1 MALLSP
7 LALTQTL
14 PFLPLAQGDIDYQT
28 ERRDE
33 PGLILGLLNDPSTTV
48 ILVRDGLVAV
58 PRGQGVLA
66 ARESVSMRLAS
77 LPGSYAAEALAGA
90 PEAVA
95 MFLGGYPGRR
105 NAHVVAIDLTR
116 VPMGA
121 PSVVPDAHGIGADD
135 AFGNAAQPNSTNGRV
150 PLFARTAERF
160 DWVDLRGF
168 VPHASAREA
177 GQATTAVALSLWH
190 ATQRHCPT
198 CGAPVQTAMAGW
210 AQRCTNP
217 QDGQRLLFPRVEPA
231 VIVAVVDSQD
241 RLLLQHN
248 RAWNDPTLYSVS
260 AGFVEAGEN
269 LEHACR
275 RETKEEVGID
285 LGEVRYLGS
294 QPWPF
299 PASLMV
305 AFKAY
310 ALNTD
315 IRTDGQETVDA
326 RWVSRD
332 EYTEGDALERVGI
345 RKGMTMSDDY
355 QMDGFSPM
363 DDDRT
368 VAMPPVGD
376 ASPMTMGEDAIVL
389 PGDEEK
395 PRNTKL
401 PWIITLSVIGALLV
415 LAVAGLFTARWYF
428 SDKAAPGVT
437 LGQISVV
444 GQDRDRLTDTVTR
457 AIGDSTLTVADPDGQ
472 EIKASLEE
480 LGVSVDV
487 DATVDALLNAKVD
500 GDATGVRALLS
511 DFARLNP
518 FSKAEIGLSA
528 EYDEYT
534 ANTFL
539 TDRFVADDQ
548 QAVPSSIAYDAGSQ
562 AFTVTEGKVGRA
574 PQLDAVNKAVANAI
588 KTPGMGA
595 DVKIDYS
602 DVDMPIGVDAA
613 NQAAADANQRLNNK
627 IVLTNDRDR
636 NFELSNDTVASW
648 IKPTGDVQNGTITL
662 SYDEQAIKDYLAA
675 ELPKQL
681 NQEKVGQT
689 DIIDDAGNVLLTRV
703 DGVDGVAVKNTDTT
717 AAKVLEALEAGNG
730 GLITAEFDVTPFE
743 TKQEKAT
750 MRIVVDKSSQTAT
763 VYNNNQLVRTFPVCT
778 GTPGAFGETDNG
790 TFYIYL
796 KYAVQDMRG
805 YNEDGS
811 KYLSPGVKWVGYF
824 NGGEGFHTADWN
836 YYGIQVGDPA
846 HYGSHGCVNMYEADA
861 KWIYDNCPEGTIV
874 QVVGSTPSGPVR

>member
-1 MALLSP
+1 
-7 LALTQTL
+7 
-14 PFLPLAQGDIDYQT
+14 
-28 ERRDE
+28 
-33 PGLILGLLNDPSTTV
+33 
-48 ILVRDGLVAV
+48 
-58 PRGQGVLA
+58 
-66 ARESVSMRLAS
+66 
-77 LPGSYAAEALAGA
+77 
-90 PEAVA
+90 
-95 MFLGGYPGRR
+95 
-105 NAHVVAIDLTR
+105 
-116 VPMGA
+116 
-121 PSVVPDAHGIGADD
+121 
-135 AFGNAAQPNSTNGRV
+135 
-150 PLFARTAERF
+150 
-160 DWVDLRGF
+160 
-168 VPHASAREA
+168 
-177 GQATTAVALSLWH
+177 
-190 ATQRHCPT
+190 
-198 CGAPVQTAMAGW
+198 
-210 AQRCTNP
+210 
-217 QDGQRLLFPRVEPA
+217 
-231 VIVAVVDSQD
+231 
-241 RLLLQHN
+241 
-248 RAWNDPTLYSVS
+248 
-260 AGFVEAGEN
+260 
-269 LEHACR
+269 
-275 RETKEEVGID
+275 
-285 LGEVRYLGS
+285 
-294 QPWPF
+294 
-299 PASLMV
+299 
-305 AFKAY
+305 
-310 ALNTD
+310 
-315 IRTDGQETVDA
+315 
-326 RWVSRD
+326 
-332 EYTEGDALERVGI
+332 
-345 RKGMTMSDDY
+345 MSDEY
-355 QMDGFSPM
+355 QMDGFSQM

-376 ASPMTMGEDAIVL
+376 ASPMTMGEDAIAL

-401 PWIITLSVIGALLV
+401 PWIITLGVIGALLV

-457 AIGDSTLTVADPDGQ
+457 AIADSALTVADPDGQ

-487 DATVDALLNAKVD
+487 DATVDALLNAKTD

-595 DVKIDYS
+595 DVRIDYS

-613 NQAAADANQRLNNK
+613 NQAAAAANQRLNNK

-648 IKPTGDVQNGTITL
+648 IKPT
-662 SYDEQAIKDYLAA
+662 
-675 ELPKQL
+675 KQL
-681 NQEKVGQT
+681 NQEKVDQT

-743 TKQEKAT
+743 TKQEKVA

-763 VYNNNQLVRTFPVCT
+763 VYNNNQLVRTFLVCT

-796 KYAVQDMRG
+796 KYASQDMRG

-824 NGGEGFHTADWN
+824 NGGEGFHTANWN

>member
-33 PGLILGLLNDPSTTV
+33 PGLIPGLLNDPSTTV

-135 AFGNAAQPNSTNGRV
+135 AFGNAAQPNTANGRV

-177 GQATTAVALSLWH
+177 GQATTSVALSLWH
-190 ATQRHCPT
+190 VTQRHCPT
-198 CGAPVQTAMAGW
+198 CGAPVQPAMAGW

-217 QDGQRLLFPRVEPA
+217 QDGHRLLFPRVEPA

-332 EYTEGDALERVGI
+332 EYTAELI
-345 RKGMTMSDDY
+345 RGVMSA
-355 QMDGFSPM
+355 PN
-363 DDDRT
+363 R
-368 VAMPPVGD
+368 A
-376 ASPMTMGEDAIVL
+376 AIARYMI
-389 PGDEEK
+389 EE
-395 PRNTKL
+395 
-401 PWIITLSVIGALLV
+401 
-415 LAVAGLFTARWYF
+415 WY
-428 SDKAAPGVT
+428 G
-437 LGQISVV
+437 
-444 GQDRDRLTDTVTR
+444 
-457 AIGDSTLTVADPDGQ
+457 
-472 EIKASLEE
+472 
-480 LGVSVDV
+480 
-487 DATVDALLNAKVD
+487 
-500 GDATGVRALLS
+500 RAL
-511 DFARLNP
+511 
-518 FSKAEIGLSA
+518 
-528 EYDEYT
+528 
-534 ANTFL
+534 
-539 TDRFVADDQ
+539 
-548 QAVPSSIAYDAGSQ
+548 
-562 AFTVTEGKVGRA
+562 
-574 PQLDAVNKAVANAI
+574 
-588 KTPGMGA
+588 
-595 DVKIDYS
+595 
-602 DVDMPIGVDAA
+602 
-613 NQAAADANQRLNNK
+613 
-627 IVLTNDRDR
+627 
-636 NFELSNDTVASW
+636 
-648 IKPTGDVQNGTITL
+648 
-662 SYDEQAIKDYLAA
+662 
-675 ELPKQL
+675 
-681 NQEKVGQT
+681 
-689 DIIDDAGNVLLTRV
+689 
-703 DGVDGVAVKNTDTT
+703 
-717 AAKVLEALEAGNG
+717 
-730 GLITAEFDVTPFE
+730 
-743 TKQEKAT
+743 
-750 MRIVVDKSSQTAT
+750 
-763 VYNNNQLVRTFPVCT
+763 
-778 GTPGAFGETDNG
+778 
-790 TFYIYL
+790 
-796 KYAVQDMRG
+796 
-805 YNEDGS
+805 
-811 KYLSPGVKWVGYF
+811 
-824 NGGEGFHTADWN
+824 
-836 YYGIQVGDPA
+836 
-846 HYGSHGCVNMYEADA
+846 
-861 KWIYDNCPEGTIV
+861 
-874 QVVGSTPSGPVR
+874 

>member
-1 MALLSP
+1 
-7 LALTQTL
+7 
-14 PFLPLAQGDIDYQT
+14 
-28 ERRDE
+28 
-33 PGLILGLLNDPSTTV
+33 
-48 ILVRDGLVAV
+48 
-58 PRGQGVLA
+58 
-66 ARESVSMRLAS
+66 
-77 LPGSYAAEALAGA
+77 
-90 PEAVA
+90 
-95 MFLGGYPGRR
+95 
-105 NAHVVAIDLTR
+105 
-116 VPMGA
+116 
-121 PSVVPDAHGIGADD
+121 
-135 AFGNAAQPNSTNGRV
+135 
-150 PLFARTAERF
+150 
-160 DWVDLRGF
+160 
-168 VPHASAREA
+168 
-177 GQATTAVALSLWH
+177 
-190 ATQRHCPT
+190 
-198 CGAPVQTAMAGW
+198 
-210 AQRCTNP
+210 
-217 QDGQRLLFPRVEPA
+217 
-231 VIVAVVDSQD
+231 
-241 RLLLQHN
+241 
-248 RAWNDPTLYSVS
+248 
-260 AGFVEAGEN
+260 
-269 LEHACR
+269 
-275 RETKEEVGID
+275 
-285 LGEVRYLGS
+285 
-294 QPWPF
+294 
-299 PASLMV
+299 
-305 AFKAY
+305 
-310 ALNTD
+310 
-315 IRTDGQETVDA
+315 
-326 RWVSRD
+326 
-332 EYTEGDALERVGI
+332 
-345 RKGMTMSDDY
+345 MSDDY

-376 ASPMTMGEDAIVL
+376 ASPMTMGEDAIAL

-395 PRNTKL
+395 QPNAKL

-415 LAVAGLFTARWYF
+415 LVVAGLFTARWYF

-437 LGQISVV
+437 LGRISVA
-444 GQDRDRLTDTVTR
+444 GQNRDRLTDTVTR
-457 AIGDSTLTVADPDGQ
+457 AIADSTLTVADPDGQ

-487 DATVDALLNAKVD
+487 DATVDALLNAKTD

-518 FSKAEIGLSA
+518 FSKADIGLSA

-588 KTPGMGA
+588 KAPGTGTS
-595 DVKIDYS
+595 VKIDYS

-627 IVLTNDRDR
+627 IVLTNERDR

-648 IKPTGDVQNGTITL
+648 IKPTGDMQNGTITL

-681 NQEKVGQT
+681 NQEKTDQT
-689 DIIDDAGNVLLTRV
+689 DIIDDNGNVLLTRV
-703 DGVDGVAVKNTDTT
+703 DGVDGVDVKNTDTT

-796 KYAVQDMRG
+796 KYASQDMRG

>member
-33 PGLILGLLNDPSTTV
+33 PGLIPGLFNDPSTTV

-66 ARESVSMRLAS
+66 ARESASMRLAS

-121 PSVVPDAHGIGADD
+121 PSVVPDAHGIGADA
-135 AFGNAAQPNSTNGRV
+135 AFGNAAQPNSANGRV

-210 AQRCTNP
+210 AHRCTNP
-217 QDGQRLLFPRVEPA
+217 QDGHRLLFPRVEPA

-285 LGEVRYLGS
+285 LGEVRYLWSQPWPFPASLMVAFNGFVEAGENLEHACRRETKEEVGIDLGEVRYLWS

-332 EYTEGDALERVGI
+332 EYTAELVRGS
-345 RKGMTMSDDY
+345 MSA
-355 QMDGFSPM
+355 PN
-363 DDDRT
+363 RT
-368 VAMPPVGD
+368 
-376 ASPMTMGEDAIVL
+376 AIARYMI
-389 PGDEEK
+389 EE
-395 PRNTKL
+395 
-401 PWIITLSVIGALLV
+401 
-415 LAVAGLFTARWYF
+415 WY
-428 SDKAAPGVT
+428 G
-437 LGQISVV
+437 
-444 GQDRDRLTDTVTR
+444 
-457 AIGDSTLTVADPDGQ
+457 
-472 EIKASLEE
+472 
-480 LGVSVDV
+480 
-487 DATVDALLNAKVD
+487 
-500 GDATGVRALLS
+500 RAL
-511 DFARLNP
+511 
-518 FSKAEIGLSA
+518 
-528 EYDEYT
+528 
-534 ANTFL
+534 
-539 TDRFVADDQ
+539 
-548 QAVPSSIAYDAGSQ
+548 
-562 AFTVTEGKVGRA
+562 
-574 PQLDAVNKAVANAI
+574 
-588 KTPGMGA
+588 
-595 DVKIDYS
+595 
-602 DVDMPIGVDAA
+602 
-613 NQAAADANQRLNNK
+613 
-627 IVLTNDRDR
+627 
-636 NFELSNDTVASW
+636 
-648 IKPTGDVQNGTITL
+648 
-662 SYDEQAIKDYLAA
+662 
-675 ELPKQL
+675 
-681 NQEKVGQT
+681 
-689 DIIDDAGNVLLTRV
+689 
-703 DGVDGVAVKNTDTT
+703 
-717 AAKVLEALEAGNG
+717 
-730 GLITAEFDVTPFE
+730 
-743 TKQEKAT
+743 
-750 MRIVVDKSSQTAT
+750 
-763 VYNNNQLVRTFPVCT
+763 
-778 GTPGAFGETDNG
+778 
-790 TFYIYL
+790 
-796 KYAVQDMRG
+796 
-805 YNEDGS
+805 
-811 KYLSPGVKWVGYF
+811 
-824 NGGEGFHTADWN
+824 
-836 YYGIQVGDPA
+836 
-846 HYGSHGCVNMYEADA
+846 
-861 KWIYDNCPEGTIV
+861 
-874 QVVGSTPSGPVR
+874 

>member
-1 MALLSP
+1 
-7 LALTQTL
+7 
-14 PFLPLAQGDIDYQT
+14 
-28 ERRDE
+28 
-33 PGLILGLLNDPSTTV
+33 
-48 ILVRDGLVAV
+48 
-58 PRGQGVLA
+58 
-66 ARESVSMRLAS
+66 
-77 LPGSYAAEALAGA
+77 
-90 PEAVA
+90 
-95 MFLGGYPGRR
+95 
-105 NAHVVAIDLTR
+105 
-116 VPMGA
+116 
-121 PSVVPDAHGIGADD
+121 
-135 AFGNAAQPNSTNGRV
+135 
-150 PLFARTAERF
+150 
-160 DWVDLRGF
+160 
-168 VPHASAREA
+168 
-177 GQATTAVALSLWH
+177 
-190 ATQRHCPT
+190 
-198 CGAPVQTAMAGW
+198 
-210 AQRCTNP
+210 
-217 QDGQRLLFPRVEPA
+217 
-231 VIVAVVDSQD
+231 
-241 RLLLQHN
+241 
-248 RAWNDPTLYSVS
+248 
-260 AGFVEAGEN
+260 
-269 LEHACR
+269 
-275 RETKEEVGID
+275 
-285 LGEVRYLGS
+285 
-294 QPWPF
+294 
-299 PASLMV
+299 
-305 AFKAY
+305 
-310 ALNTD
+310 
-315 IRTDGQETVDA
+315 
-326 RWVSRD
+326 
-332 EYTEGDALERVGI
+332 
-345 RKGMTMSDDY
+345 MSDGS
-355 QMDGFSPM
+355 QMDGFSQM

-368 VAMPPVGD
+368 VSMPPIDGATPMDMGD
-376 ASPMTMGEDAIVL
+376 NIIIL

-395 PRNTKL
+395 RPNAKL
-401 PWIITLSVIGALLV
+401 PWIITFSVIGALLV

-437 LGQISVV
+437 LGRISVV

-457 AIGDSTLTVADPDGQ
+457 AVADSTLTVADPDGQ

-487 DATVDALLNAKVD
+487 DATVDALLNAKTD
-500 GDATGVRALLS
+500 GDATGMGKLLS

-574 PQLDAVNKAVANAI
+574 PQLDAVNEAVANAI
-588 KTPGMGA
+588 KTPGTGA

-613 NQAAADANQRLNNK
+613 NQAAAAANQRLNNK

-681 NQEKVGQT
+681 NQEKVDQT